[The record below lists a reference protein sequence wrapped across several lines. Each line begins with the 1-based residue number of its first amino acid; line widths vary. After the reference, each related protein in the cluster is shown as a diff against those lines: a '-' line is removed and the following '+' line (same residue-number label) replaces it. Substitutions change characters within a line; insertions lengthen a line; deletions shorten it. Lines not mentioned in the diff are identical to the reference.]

1 MSDLNPCSNLYTT
14 GEIAKLSGV
23 SVRTVQYYD
32 SRNILVPSK
41 LSEGGRRL
49 YSEDDLRRMRII
61 CFLREA
67 GVPINRIGELFAEE
81 HPEKII
87 SIVLDQQEQ
96 ALREEIAEGQ
106 KKLSIIE
113 TIKQELKEIPN
124 FSVESI
130 GDIAYIMK
138 NKNELRKM
146 RWLMILVGIPVTTLQ
161 WVSIILWITKGIWWL
176 FVVWV
181 AVGTVYGI
189 WASTYYMKNVAY
201 ICPECHE
208 IFQPKFKEA
217 FWAYHTPKMRRL
229 TCPKCGR
236 KGLCVEI
243 YAEKEDKNNG

>member
-1 MSDLNPCSNLYTT
+1 MSDLNSGSNLYTT
-14 GEIAKLSGV
+14 GEIAKFCGV

-49 YSEDDLRRMRII
+49 YSEDDLKRMRVI
-61 CFLREA
+61 CILREA
-67 GVPINRIGELFAEE
+67 GVPIKRIGELFAEE

-87 SIVLDQQEQ
+87 SIVLDQQEL

-106 KKLSIIE
+106 RKLSILE
-113 TIKQELKEIPN
+113 TIKLELKEIPD

-138 NKNELRKM
+138 NKNKLRKM
-146 RWLMILVGIPVTTLQ
+146 RWMMILVGIPVTTLQ

-176 FVVWV
+176 FLVWI
-181 AVGTVYGI
+181 AVGAFYGV
-189 WASTYYMKNVAY
+189 WATTYYMKNVAY

-208 IFQPKFKEA
+208 VFQPKLKES

-236 KGLCVEI
+236 KGLCVEV

>member
-1 MSDLNPCSNLYTT
+1 MSDLNQNSNLYTT
-14 GEIAKLSGV
+14 GEIAKLCGV

-32 SRNILVPSK
+32 SRNILVPSE

-49 YSEDDLRRMRII
+49 YSEDDLKRMRII

-113 TIKQELKEIPN
+113 TIKRELKEIPN

-130 GDIAYIMK
+130 GDIAYVMK
-138 NKNELRKM
+138 NKNKLRKM
-146 RWLMILVGIPVTTLQ
+146 RWMMVLVGIPVTTLQ

-176 FVVWV
+176 FVVW
-181 AVGTVYGI
+181 AATAMVYGT
-189 WASTYYMKNVAY
+189 WASAYYMKNVAY

-208 IFQPKFKEA
+208 VFQPKFKEA